1 MESSAVAGMRGG
13 HLSELWQLLNC
24 PRAEQR
30 ESAGETESTMH
41 GSLSSMTAYGE
52 MHRVGVE
59 REESLPVAR
68 RGVPALRSDDGV
80 NECGT
85 GRLRFGI
92 EVGKG
97 ISNAASN
104 EEALPVPWVGVTQ
117 ARTPIG
123 GWWMEDSSKQQR
135 REMTVMTREMLPIS
149 QAGGAQV
156 PSEEYSAL
164 KRKKEEEAEEGTEG
178 KTSLPVRTPSAPAKE
193 AATMRDSRRV
203 RQPITSTI
211 AEGDIEYI
219 LATHNYARY
228 SVKRARGTEVRGK
241 EGMGM

>member
-1 MESSAVAGMRGG
+1 MESSAVEGMRSGQ
-13 HLSELWQLLNC
+13 LSELWQLLNW
-24 PRAEQR
+24 PRVEQP
-30 ESAGETESTMH
+30 ESAGETASTMH
-41 GSLSSMTAYGE
+41 GSLSSMTAFE
-52 MHRVGVE
+52 KMHRDDAEG
-59 REESLPVAR
+59 EESLPVAR

-156 PSEEYSAL
+156 PSEDYSAL
-164 KRKKEEEAEEGTEG
+164 KRKKQEEGGEGKEG
-178 KTSLPVRTPSAPAKE
+178 KTSVPVRTPSMPAKE
-193 AATMRDSRRV
+193 AATLRDSRRV
-203 RQPITSTI
+203 RQPITSTM

-228 SVKRARGTEVRGK
+228 SA
-241 EGMGM
+241 